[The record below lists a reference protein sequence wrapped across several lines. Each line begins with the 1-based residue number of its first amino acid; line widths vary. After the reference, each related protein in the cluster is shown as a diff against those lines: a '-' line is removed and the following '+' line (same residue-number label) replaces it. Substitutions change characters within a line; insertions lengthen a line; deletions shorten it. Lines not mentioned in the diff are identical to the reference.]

1 MSPQAKWAQSYRA
14 VATQTASPGQRV
26 LMLFDGIIK
35 FLERAKL
42 GFDLDDPLDRNQT
55 IFNNISRARAII
67 HELNAALNLN
77 EGGELASTLRRLYEY
92 FDWRLDEGLRVN
104 RTDPVDDVIRRVTVL
119 RDAWHGMLNRQEPEL
134 QPAEALVA

>member
-1 MSPQAKWAQSYRA
+1 